1 MALNDFF
8 TKKQQ
13 KVLQSYLNDDW
24 KYLFLIG
31 AVRSG
36 KTYISN
42 WMFLLELK
50 RVAKLAKTNNVK
62 RPIYILAGY
71 SSNSI
76 NTNIIASIENEF
88 GINIPVDRHG
98 HYHLF
103 DVEIVPAYTGSIRGI
118 GSIRGATAYG
128 ALIDEGTLADQGV
141 FQEIINRCSIEG
153 ARIVV
158 TSNPDA
164 PTNFIKTEYIDNHDP
179 KARIKVFNFTIFDNN
194 FLSKDYVDALVAATP
209 SGMFYDR
216 SILGQWVTSDGIVYQ
231 DFNADTMVIEDK
243 DISDSLDYYCGVD
256 WGFAEGHENVITV
269 FGDDPDTDI
278 TYLLDIYSSTGK
290 YIDYWVE
297 IAQQIQEKY
306 GYGINFWADSARP
319 EYVSYF
325 QQNGIQARNA
335 DKSVMDGVEYCSSR
349 IKLDKFRVLK
359 SCSKPFLDDV
369 YQYVWDPVKGVP
381 KKEHDNVM
389 DSFRYA
395 VFNQHKKV
403 DNQVLRNIYF

>member
-1 MALNDFF
+1 
-8 TKKQQ
+8 
-13 KVLQSYLNDDW
+13 
-24 KYLFLIG
+24 
-31 AVRSG
+31 
-36 KTYISN
+36 
-42 WMFLLELK
+42 MFLLELK

-216 SILGQWVTSDGIVYQ
+216 SILGQWVTADGIVYQ
-231 DFNADTMVIEDK
+231 DFNKDTMVVDEAPDN
-243 DISDSLDYYCGVD
+243 LEYYCGVD
-256 WGFAEGHENVITV
+256 WGFAKGHENVITV
-269 FGDDPDTDI
+269 MGDDLDTDI
-278 TYLLDIYSSTGK
+278 SYLIGVYKSTGK
-290 YIDYWVE
+290 YIDYWVD
-297 IAQQIQEKY
+297 IAQQIQDKR
-306 GYGINFWADSARP
+306 GYGINFWCDSARP

-325 QQNGIQARNA
+325 QQQDIQARNA
-335 DKSVMDGVEYCSSR
+335 DKSVMDGIEYCSSR
-349 IKLDKFRVLK
+349 IKLGKFKVLR
-359 SCSKPFLDDV
+359 SCADPFLDDL

-389 DSFRYA
+389 DSFRYGLY
-395 VFNQHKKV
+395 NQHKQL
-403 DNQVLRNIYF
+403 DNEFIPNIYI